1 MTALSVASSVAGYI
15 DKKNQA
21 AQTEARYQQNRIAAT
36 QARDLKISALNTRA
50 IQQAEATSES
60 KLQLAIRALEQEGRQ
75 IVTAGEA
82 GVAGQS
88 IQQQINLTEARRLRG
103 ETTFNS
109 QLDGIL
115 TQMELE
121 KAGINAQALARING
135 LQRGIEPS
143 LGMAALGAASGA
155 VASEI
160 TYGDGALL
168 GIQLTE
174 INELASKGLTG
185 DSTTVPTDTTFEF
198 DG

>member
-15 DKKNQA
+15 DRQNQA
-21 AQTEARYQQNRIAAT
+21 AQAESRYQQNRIAAT

-75 IVTAGEA
+75 VVAAGEA
-82 GVAGQS
+82 GVSGQS

-103 ETTFNS
+103 ETTYNS
-109 QLDGIL
+109 QLDSIL

-121 KAGINAQALARING
+121 RAGINSEALARVNS

-160 TYGDGALL
+160 KYGDGELF
-168 GIQLTE
+168 GIKLTDV
-174 INELASKGLTG
+174 NTLATKGLTG
-185 DSTTVPTDTTFEF
+185 DNTVVPADTKFEF
-198 DG
+198 D